1 MKHIRKTPIWLVIIG
16 LILVASGCNSP
27 EKPAFSTN
35 VSPSPTVPPP
45 IPTAH
50 QVSPPP
56 STPTPKPAS
65 LPTSV
70 PLERTQY
77 ALEAIF
83 DYQNQQ
89 LFVEESILIPHPANN
104 QLNDIDLVVMPNNWP
119 DVFSIQNISAGELP
133 VEGYEISGM
142 ILNIELGSPGWLPGE
157 NLELDIQYFLDL
169 PKLSARNEFAPS
181 PFGYTTLQ
189 TNLVDWYPAVPPY
202 QDEVGWVIHE
212 PWVFGE
218 YSVYPA
224 ADFEVSLELGTP
236 GLIAAASS
244 VPLEAGD
251 PLIYSLEGAR
261 NFVFSISPTYTVLE
275 EEVNGTTVYGYIFPD
290 YQVSG
295 QAVFEATLEAL
306 VLYSELY
313 GPYGQSSLTVVQ
325 ADFNYGIEYEG
336 LYYQGRRYFD
346 TYDGS
351 DQSYLVIIAVHETAH
366 QWWYGKVA
374 NDQAMEPWLDEALCT
389 FSELAYY
396 EQLYPESVDWW
407 WRTRV
412 NYYEPEGRI
421 DRTIYDF
428 QEFPDPYLT
437 YRNAIYLQGAKFITA
452 LKSELGDE
460 RFYTFMR
467 EYAAR
472 YQDQIVTT
480 EDFFSLL
487 GEYLDTGTL
496 ALLGDY
502 FELE

>member
-1 MKHIRKTPIWLVIIG
+1 
-16 LILVASGCNSP
+16 
-27 EKPAFSTN
+27 
-35 VSPSPTVPPP
+35 
-45 IPTAH
+45 
-50 QVSPPP
+50 
-56 STPTPKPAS
+56 
-65 LPTSV
+65 
-70 PLERTQY
+70 
-77 ALEAIF
+77 
-83 DYQNQQ
+83 
-89 LFVEESILIPHPANN
+89 
-104 QLNDIDLVVMPNNWP
+104 
-119 DVFSIQNISAGELP
+119 
-133 VEGYEISGM
+133 
-142 ILNIELGSPGWLPGE
+142 
-157 NLELDIQYFLDL
+157 
-169 PKLSARNEFAPS
+169 
-181 PFGYTTLQ
+181 
-189 TNLVDWYPAVPPY
+189 
-202 QDEVGWVIHE
+202 
-212 PWVFGE
+212 
-218 YSVYPA
+218 
-224 ADFEVSLELGTP
+224 
-236 GLIAAASS
+236 
-244 VPLEAGD
+244 
-251 PLIYSLEGAR
+251 
-261 NFVFSISPTYTVLE
+261 
-275 EEVNGTTVYGYIFPD
+275 EVNGTTVYGYIFPD

-313 GPYGQSSLTVVQ
+313 GPYGQSSFTVVQ

-428 QEFPDPYLT
+428 QEFPNPYLT
-437 YRNAIYLQGAKFITA
+437 YRNAIYLQGAKFITT

>member
-1 MKHIRKTPIWLVIIG
+1 MKPIRKTPIWLVIIG
-16 LILVASGCNSP
+16 LILAAPGCDSP
-27 EKPAFSTN
+27 EKPAFSTS
-35 VSPSPTVPPP
+35 VSLSPTAPPP
-45 IPTAH
+45 ISTAH
-50 QVSPPP
+50 QLSPPS
-56 STPTPKPAS
+56 STPAPEPAS

-77 ALEAIF
+77 SLEAVF

-89 LFVEESILIPHPANN
+89 LFVEERILIPHPANK

-133 VEGYEISGM
+133 VESYEISGM
-142 ILNIELGSPGWLPGE
+142 VLNIELGSPGWLPGE

-169 PKLSARNEFAPS
+169 PKLNARNEYAPS

-202 QDEVGWVIHE
+202 QDEGGWVIHE
-212 PWVFGE
+212 PWAFGE

-224 ADFEVSLELGTP
+224 ADFEVSLELGTA

-244 VPLEAGD
+244 APLESGD
-251 PLIYSLEGAR
+251 PLIYSLDGAR
-261 NFVFSISPTYTVLE
+261 NFVFSISPAYTVLE
-275 EEVNGTTVYGYIFPD
+275 EEVYGTTVYGYIFPD

-313 GPYGQSSLTVVQ
+313 GPYGQSSLSVVQ

-351 DQSYLVIIAVHETAH
+351 DQNYLVIIAVHETAH

-467 EYAAR
+467 DYAVR